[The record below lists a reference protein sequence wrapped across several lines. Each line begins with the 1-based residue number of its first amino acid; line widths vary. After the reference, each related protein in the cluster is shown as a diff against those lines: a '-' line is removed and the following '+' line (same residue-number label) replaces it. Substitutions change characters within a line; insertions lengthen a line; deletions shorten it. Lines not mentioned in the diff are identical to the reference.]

1 MTLPAFLFGVLIS
14 TLMGAAFHLWK
25 GGSFSMLMIDLVVS
39 WVGFWLGHF
48 AGVSAGLAIGTLG
61 PLRLGSAIVGAI
73 IFLSLGYWLFQ
84 EEQPVKK

>member
-1 MTLPAFLFGVLIS
+1 MTLPALLFGFLIS

-25 GGSFSMLMIDLVVS
+25 GGGFSKLMTDLFVS
-39 WVGFWLGHF
+39 WIGFWLGHF

-61 PLRLGSAIVGAI
+61 PLRLGSAVVGAV